1 MNTHTLH
8 LTPKTEFA
16 AGKTPFPVATPELT
30 ERQITLRKLLAWV
43 KLNPYSTAGH
53 AAKMLE
59 VDSGGVYY
67 KLNKLAITGN
77 VLRHPPINLSAG
89 ARYTWLKDIV

>member
-8 LTPKTEFA
+8 LTPRTEFV
-16 AGKTPFPVATPELT
+16 AGKNPFLGVTSELT
-30 ERQITLRKLLAWV
+30 ERKITLRKLLAWI
-43 KLNPYSTAGH
+43 KLNPYSTAGY

-59 VDSGGVYY
+59 VDSGGIYY

-77 VLRHPPINLSAG
+77 VLRHPLINLSSG